1 MFAQDTMLYWIEN
14 NLLAFM
20 VSVMLG
26 ALMIP
31 KIILIAFRRQL
42 FDEVNERKFTE
53 GQCRVLAG
61 YRFFRAIFF
70 QWRLWWP

>member
-1 MFAQDTMLYWIEN
+1 
-14 NLLAFM
+14 M

-42 FDEVNERKFTE
+42 FDEVNERKIHRGAVPRLGGISFFP
-53 GQCRVLAG
+53 G
-61 YRFFRAIFF
+61 YLF

>member
-1 MFAQDTMLYWIEN
+1 
-14 NLLAFM
+14 M

-42 FDEVNERKFTE
+42 FDEVNERKIHR
-53 GQCRVLAG
+53 GAVPRLG
-61 YRFFRAIFF
+61 GISFFRAIFF